1 MTRTLLI
8 ACSSLALV
16 GCGEPIKVNA
26 PPPPTEWLKC
36 APMPETPA
44 LDPLTAYRAA
54 DNSLIYRKGNV
65 DGRDSVIARY
75 IVALRAAHFECAN
88 ALQKVRDY
96 YAETARP

>member
-26 PPPPTEWLKC
+26 PPPPAEWLRC
-36 APMPETPA
+36 APTPETPA
-44 LDPLTAYRAA
+44 LEPLSAYPAE
-54 DNSLIYRKGNV
+54 DNGLIYRKRDV

-75 IVALRAAHFECAN
+75 IIALRAAHFDCAN
-88 ALQKVRDY
+88 ALQKMRDY
-96 YAETARP
+96 YAEAGK